1 MIRRFRPAAV
11 LAVVLVALL
20 LPAAASAHA
29 YLTKT
34 FPSASATL
42 DSPPKEVALTFDEAV
57 EPRFAIISVTDKDA
71 HQVTTGPVTRSPA
84 NPDTLTVPLQPN
96 LPEGWYLVYWRAI
109 SVDGH
114 PVQGAF
120 TFAVGPNPGPAP
132 QFVIPHI
139 AETAT
144 TPQLVAARWAV
155 FLTVMTAIGLLA
167 LRLAI
172 ARPAMRRVPG
182 TSLRSITV
190 AFAVASTLGLVAIPI
205 YLEESTAIDSLRSF
219 FAVDALV
226 PLWRT
231 TAFGRGYVDL
241 LICFALFTAAAWIAV
256 WVDRPEREHR
266 SIAELLATIGVVGAA
281 AAVLVVPGA
290 SGHAAQTS
298 PRGLAVALD
307 WLHVGSGSIWLGGLV
322 GLLVLWAATP
332 AATRIPVLTVVVPR
346 FSNVAL
352 VSVALLLGSGIWA
365 AILKLPVLSALWTTS
380 YGQVILVK
388 AAILALAMLVA
399 SVNLLRTKPRLAAA
413 GASPEAAPSAAR
425 LLRLAVSTEAV
436 LVIGAVLA
444 AALLSSL
451 APPSKYLGEE
461 GSALAK
467 VGPGPVAAT
476 VQQGPY
482 TLKVLVKPNKA
493 AAPNDFALQITKDG
507 QPVTGADVTIT
518 FEMLDMEMGNQEY
531 QLSETAPGVYSHPAP
546 ALVMV
551 GHWGLS
557 FNVTPKN
564 GEPFS
569 ALVVDHATG

>member
-20 LPAAASAHA
+20 VPAAASAHA

-57 EPRFAIISVTDKDA
+57 EPRFAIISVTDRDA

-84 NPDTLTVPLQPN
+84 NPDTLTVPLQPH

-139 AETAT
+139 AQTAT

-172 ARPAMRRVPG
+172 ARPAVRRVSG

-205 YLEESTAIDSLRSF
+205 YLEESTAVDSLRSF
-219 FAVDALV
+219 FDVNALV

-298 PRGLAVALD
+298 PRALAVALD
-307 WLHVGSGSIWLGGLV
+307 WLHVGSGSIWLGGLI
-322 GLLVLWAATP
+322 GLLVLWGATP

-346 FSNVAL
+346 FSNVAV

-365 AILKLPVLSALWTTS
+365 AILHLPILSALWTTS
-380 YGQVILVK
+380 YGQVILLK
-388 AAILALAMLVA
+388 ASILGLAMLVA
-399 SVNLLRTKPRLAAA
+399 SVNLLRTKPRLRAE
-413 GASPEAAPSAAR
+413 GNNPEPASSAAR

-436 LVIGAVLA
+436 LVICAVLA

-493 AAPNDFALQITKDG
+493 AAPNDFALQITKNG
-507 QPVTGADVTIT
+507 QPVTGADVTVT
-518 FEMLDMEMGNQEY
+518 FAMLDMEMGNQEY
-531 QLSETAPGVYSHPAP
+531 QLSETAPGIYSHPAS

-551 GHWGLS
+551 GHWGLT

-564 GEPFS
+564 GQPFS